1 MSIMEST
8 MNQQDWK
15 QVAEIELVYK
25 TKVKASERPEI
36 GEAKDAARLLMSLWN
51 EGKIDFVEQVRV
63 LLLNR
68 ANRVLGVVEISSGG
82 VTGTIADPKLIFS
95 AALKAN
101 ACGIIISHNHPSGNI
116 RPSRADEQLTSKIK
130 EGGKYLDIK
139 LLDHI
144 IVTSEGYYSF
154 AEQGLL

>member
-15 QVAEIELVYK
+15 KVAEIELVYK
-25 TKVKASERPEI
+25 TRVKASERPVI
-36 GEAKDAARLLMSLWN
+36 GKSNDAAKLLMSLWN
-51 EGKIDFVEQVRV
+51 EGKIDFVEQFKI

-68 ANRVLGVVEISSGG
+68 ANRVLGVVDISTGG

-101 ACGIIISHNHPSGNI
+101 ACGIILSHNHPSGNI
-116 RPSRADEQLTSKIK
+116 KPSPADEQLTAKIK
-130 EGGKYLDIK
+130 AAGKYLDINV
-139 LLDHI
+139 LDHV
-144 IVTSEGYYSF
+144 IVTSENYYSF
-154 AEQGLL
+154 AEEGLL